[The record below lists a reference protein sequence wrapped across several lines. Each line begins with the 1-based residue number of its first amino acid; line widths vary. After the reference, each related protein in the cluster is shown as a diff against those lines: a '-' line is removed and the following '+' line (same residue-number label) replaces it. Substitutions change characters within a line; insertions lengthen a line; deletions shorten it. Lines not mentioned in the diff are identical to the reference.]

1 MKNSFAV
8 AAALAAGIGIGS
20 FGVHALHAQAKPPV
34 YMIEDNTVIDPAGF
48 AKEFAPL
55 ARESLKTYGGRYL
68 GGGSGVSIDGDP
80 PKGRVVLVRWEFGRS
95 NDEVA
100 TFAGIHCRPRRRR
113 KVWPFSHLRG
123 RWRAA
128 VTSDAWSSASSAK
141 TVFSK

>member
-55 ARESLKTYGGRYL
+55 AREASRSTGDGIW
-68 GGGSGVSIDGDP
+68 GVAAGSQSTAMP
-80 PKGRVVLVRWEFGRS
+80 RRVVSFSSNGTRS
-95 NDEVA
+95 N
-100 TFAGIHCRPRRRR
+100 
-113 KVWPFSHLRG
+113 K
-123 RWRAA
+123 
-128 VTSDAWSSASSAK
+128 
-141 TVFSK
+141 

>member
-20 FGVHALHAQAKPPV
+20 FGIHALHAQSKPPV

-80 PKGRVVLVRWEFGRS
+80 PKGRVVLVRWESIEQMMKWRHSPEYNAARAVGERYGHFRI
-95 NDEVA
+95 
-100 TFAGIHCRPRRRR
+100 FAVDGVPQ
-113 KVWPFSHLRG
+113 
-123 RWRAA
+123 
-128 VTSDAWSSASSAK
+128 
-141 TVFSK
+141 

>member
-20 FGVHALHAQAKPPV
+20 FGVHALHAQSKLPV

-80 PKGRVVLVRWEFGRS
+80 PKGRVVLVRW
-95 NDEVA
+95 
-100 TFAGIHCRPRRRR
+100 
-113 KVWPFSHLRG
+113 
-123 RWRAA
+123 
-128 VTSDAWSSASSAK
+128 SADRQRIR
-141 TVFSK
+141 

>member
-1 MKNSFAV
+1 MKNSFAI

-80 PKGRVVLVRWEFGRS
+80 PKGRVVLVQWES
-95 NDEVA
+95 VDQML
-100 TFAGIHCRPRRRR
+100 
-113 KVWPFSHLRG
+113 K
-123 RWRAA
+123 WRHSPEYTAA
-128 VTSDAWSSASSAK
+128 RAVGERYGHFRILAVDG
-141 TVFSK
+141 VPQ

>member
-20 FGVHALHAQAKPPV
+20 FGVHTLHAQAKPPV

-48 AKEFAPL
+48 AKEFAPM

-80 PKGRVVLVRWEFGRS
+80 PKGRVVLVRWESVDQMMKWRHSPEYTAARAVGEKYGRFRI
-95 NDEVA
+95 
-100 TFAGIHCRPRRRR
+100 FAVDG
-113 KVWPFSHLRG
+113 VSQ
-123 RWRAA
+123 
-128 VTSDAWSSASSAK
+128 
-141 TVFSK
+141 

>member
-20 FGVHALHAQAKPPV
+20 FGVHALHAQSKPPV

-68 GGGSGVSIDGDP
+68 GGGSGLSIDGDP
-80 PKGRVVLVRWEFGRS
+80 PKGRVVLVRWDSVEQMLKWRHSPEYNAARAVGERHGHFRI
-95 NDEVA
+95 
-100 TFAGIHCRPRRRR
+100 FAVDGVPQ
-113 KVWPFSHLRG
+113 
-123 RWRAA
+123 
-128 VTSDAWSSASSAK
+128 
-141 TVFSK
+141 